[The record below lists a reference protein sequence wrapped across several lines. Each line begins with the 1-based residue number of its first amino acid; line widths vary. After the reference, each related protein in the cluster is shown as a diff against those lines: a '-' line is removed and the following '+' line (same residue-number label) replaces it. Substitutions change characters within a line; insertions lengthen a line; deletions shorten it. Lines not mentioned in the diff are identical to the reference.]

1 MNFLA
6 ALSLVLNEVSGSMKH
21 WNEVSD
27 IINQFEIAF
36 LRKLST
42 LCEITSLKK
51 VSVLEFCRLPSKCPE
66 IYFIKLCG
74 HRALD
79 TLAKL
84 HLSGY
89 RYVYDLLVN
98 FRYWRVKLIILQKVL
113 CKCDFLW
120 VMQNVLQ
127 CFKWKRFL
135 SSNRTRLGNHSLY
148 LNSSMSGVHKV
159 IDT

>member
-66 IYFIKLCG
+66 ISFIKLCG

-79 TLAKL
+79 TVTKL
-84 HLSGY
+84 HLSGF

-98 FRYWRVKLIILQKVL
+98 FRY
-113 CKCDFLW
+113 
-120 VMQNVLQ
+120 
-127 CFKWKRFL
+127 
-135 SSNRTRLGNHSLY
+135 
-148 LNSSMSGVHKV
+148 
-159 IDT
+159 